1 MNESGSVDISRFYA
15 IGINYKKTDASI
27 RSRFA
32 VSNAQYEAI
41 LAETI
46 PNSSRDLF
54 ILSTCN
60 RTEIYGMATDP
71 AYLISLIET
80 HTSGDPSLF
89 RSLAYIKQGE
99 AAIRHLFEV
108 GAGLDSQILGDY
120 EIIGQLKAAVRFAKE
135 RNCVGPFTERLVNA
149 VLQASKQIK
158 NKTQLSG
165 GTVSVAFAAV
175 QYIRDYFTDISDRN
189 VLLIGTGKIGSNTC
203 RNLQHYLP
211 VKNITLMNRSA
222 AKAAALAHE
231 LKVSVAPV
239 ENLQQ
244 AIDDADIIV
253 VATNADQPIL
263 GEKELGRTGKKLV
276 IDLSIPYNVAT
287 SVKTLDHITLINVDE
302 LSKVKDE
309 TLQLREGEIPKATA
323 IIAEHLEEFL
333 TWIEL
338 RRHVHFLK
346 AIKARLHLLHTLNP
360 FEEKEA
366 GKIQKVINGAAVKM
380 RLHQNH
386 GCQYI
391 QAINEFMAPG
401 VPS

>member
-1 MNESGSVDISRFYA
+1 MNETGTVDIHRFFA

-32 VSNAQYEAI
+32 INHAQYESI
-41 LAETI
+41 LADAATSHLGE
-46 PNSSRDLF
+46 LF

-60 RTEIYGMATDP
+60 RTEIYGMAADSSQ
-71 AYLISLIET
+71 LITLIEK
-80 HTSGDPSLF
+80 HTSGDPKLF
-89 RSLAYIKQGE
+89 REFAYIKQGE

-135 RNCVGPFTERLVNA
+135 RNFVGPFTERLVNA

-158 NKTQLSG
+158 NKTRLSG

-175 QYIRDYFTDISDRN
+175 QFIRDYCNQVNKKN

-211 VKNITLMNRSA
+211 VKQITLMNRSVE
-222 AKAAALAHE
+222 KAAILARE
-231 LKVSVAPV
+231 LQVSYEPI

-244 AIDDADIIV
+244 AIKVADIIV
-253 VATNADQPIL
+253 VATNADEPIL
-263 GEKELGRTGKKLV
+263 GENDLAGTGQKLV
-276 IDLSIPYNVAT
+276 IDLSIPYNVT
-287 SVKTLDHITLINVDE
+287 PSVKTLDHITLVNVDE

-309 TLQLREGEIPKATA
+309 TLQMREGEIPKAQA
-323 IIAEHLEEFL
+323 IISEHLEELL

-346 AIKARLHLLHTLNP
+346 AIKAQLHNIHTLNP
-360 FEEKEA
+360 FEEA
-366 GKIQKVINGAAVKM
+366 GTGKIQRVINGAAVKM
-380 RLHQNH
+380 RLHRNH

-391 QAINEFMAPG
+391 EAINEFMAPG